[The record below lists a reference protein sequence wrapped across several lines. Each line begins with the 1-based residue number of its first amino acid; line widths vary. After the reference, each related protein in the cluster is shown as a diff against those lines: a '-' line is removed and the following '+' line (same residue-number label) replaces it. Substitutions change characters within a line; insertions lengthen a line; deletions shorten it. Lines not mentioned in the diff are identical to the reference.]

1 MILVGRLVLL
11 VLFVFAVYLP
21 LRGWHSWR
29 RGWRYIAL
37 LPVVPLLGLA
47 GYVTETVFLDD
58 TGQELSPEL
67 MVLVV
72 IGSLLMSAVIGF
84 FQSRSKD

>member
-1 MILVGRLVLL
+1 MIIIGRIVLL
-11 VLFVFAVYLP
+11 ALFVLAVYLP

-29 RGWRYIAL
+29 GGWRYLAL
-37 LPVVPLLGLA
+37 LPVIPLA
-47 GYVTETVFLDD
+47 GLGVYVADNVFLD
-58 TGQELSPEL
+58 TGEELSPEL

-84 FQSRSKD
+84 FQGKK